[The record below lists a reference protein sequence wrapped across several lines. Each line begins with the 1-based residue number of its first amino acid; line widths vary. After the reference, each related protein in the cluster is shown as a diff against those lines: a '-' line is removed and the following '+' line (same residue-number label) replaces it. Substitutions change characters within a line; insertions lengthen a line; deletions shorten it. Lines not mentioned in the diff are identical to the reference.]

1 MICALGPW
9 AHQHLCCASEQQIRT
24 VALAVMLALLVT
36 LLVIMLGMV
45 ARQADADRRVVPSR
59 QRVGGVR

>member
-45 ARQADADRRVVPSR
+45 ARQADADRRVIV
-59 QRVGGVR
+59 QRRRLRGI